1 MGINLND
8 STIMDM
14 VTASERYNIPV
25 DTIRWW
31 LKNKDADLPTGSFRR
46 FGSKWIVTEDC
57 MNYIK
62 TNKSYSKN

>member
-8 STIMDM
+8 TTIMDM

-31 LKNKDADLPTGSFRR
+31 LKNKESELPAGSFRR
-46 FGSKWIVTEDC
+46 FGRQWIMTEEC
-57 MNYIK
+57 MDYIK
-62 TNKSYSKN
+62 LHKSYSKK